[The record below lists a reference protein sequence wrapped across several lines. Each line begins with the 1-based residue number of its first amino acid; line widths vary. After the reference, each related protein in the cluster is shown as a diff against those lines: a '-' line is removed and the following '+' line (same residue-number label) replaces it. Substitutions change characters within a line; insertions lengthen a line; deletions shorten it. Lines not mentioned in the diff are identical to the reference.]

1 VSDKQFDLDEV
12 ISSAGRKLREEFQE
26 IQKSNPHAG
35 ERGSEAEETLKRFL
49 KEKLPQRF
57 DIASGVVVGADRSIS
72 RQCDVIIYDAMNSPV
87 YRAGPRLRILPRDN
101 VPAVIEVKSKLNKD
115 ELRDAAAKIAT
126 VKKIK
131 PTPICGADQPVTF
144 SEIITT
150 SIFGCV
156 FAFDSY
162 TSLETLAENL
172 RDINADEENSDHWID
187 LVVILDKGCIG
198 YTLQPIFQQEFIGW
212 TGGSVDEDFII
223 PSLYVHLVQSELGDR
238 TLNHFFVR
246 LMSHLTFFRKI
257 SAIDL
262 ITLLRGTQFPA
273 QTIQGYQYNLKRQLV
288 PAEVSHQSSTFEFP
302 KIRFNLYSAKTR
314 KFDGQMC
321 FLPWQDG
328 AVLTFSTL
336 FDPTALFA
344 RFLAALQAK
353 GQLMKNRFHDT
364 SIWTSSVLP
373 LSEQRFVDLAE
384 KIHPDLIVRRDLDS
398 QKGPPPVTI

>member
-1 VSDKQFDLDEV
+1 VSEKQFDLDEI
-12 ISSAGRKLREEFQE
+12 ISSAGQKLREEFQE
-26 IQKSNPHAG
+26 IQKCNPHAA
-35 ERGSEAEETLKRFL
+35 ERGSEAEDTLKRFL
-49 KEKLPQRF
+49 REKLPRRF
-57 DIASGVVVGADRSIS
+57 DVASGVVVGADRSVS

-87 YRAGPRLRILPRDN
+87 YRAGSRLRILPRDN

-115 ELRDAAAKIAT
+115 ELRDAATKIAT

-131 PTPICGADQPVTF
+131 ATPICGADQPVTF

-172 RDINADEENSDHWID
+172 KEINATEENPDHWID
-187 LVVILDKGCIG
+187 LVVVLDKGCIG
-198 YTLQPIFQQEFIGW
+198 YALQPIFEQEFVGW
-212 TGGSVDEDFII
+212 MGGAIDEDFII
-223 PSLYVHLVQSELGDR
+223 PPLYVHLVQSELGDR

-262 ITLLRGTQFPA
+262 ITLLRGTQFSA
-273 QTIQGYQYNLKRQLV
+273 QTIQGYQYNLKRRLV
-288 PAEVSHQSSTFEFP
+288 PAEPSHQTESFEFP

-314 KFDGQMC
+314 KFSGQIC

-328 AVLTFSTL
+328 AVITFSTL
-336 FDPTALFA
+336 FDPARLFA
-344 RFLAALQAK
+344 RFLAELKAK
-353 GQLMKNRFHDT
+353 GQLLKNQRNGAV
-364 SIWTSSVLP
+364 IWTSSVLP
-373 LSEQRFVDLAE
+373 LSEHQFIEVAE
-384 KIHPDLIVRRDLDS
+384 KIHPDLISKRDS
-398 QKGPPPVTI
+398 EKGEPPLTI